1 MSYDEQDA
9 AMDAFYEQISQ
20 ELYPE
25 HKEQAIDEFIEER
38 MHSYY
43 LKNPNIIQ
51 APIDSYLHANDLL
64 DISPRCALVMYTTT
78 IELFLKSVLLKPVLF
93 GMINNENIAE
103 LIVNYSVRQAGF
115 DRHKK
120 LLNSLCLCV
129 ANIELS
135 DIKGTSGKPILDEAE
150 EIQKVRNR
158 VLHQGHKASV
168 DDMEKAKN
176 IASRIFKD
184 VVQPVLHN
192 MNLVV
197 AEEQEGTKN
206 FVIIT
211 SDNN

>member
-9 AMDAFYEQISQ
+9 AIDAFYEQISQ

-51 APIDSYLHANDLL
+51 APIDSYLHANELV
-64 DISPRCALVMYTTT
+64 DISPRGALVMYTTAV
-78 IELFLKSVLLKPVLF
+78 ELFLKSVLLKPVLF
-93 GMINNENIAE
+93 GMINNENVAK
-103 LIVNYSVRQAGF
+103 LIVDSSMRLPGF
-115 DRHKK
+115 NSYKK

-129 ANIELS
+129 ADIKIS
-135 DIKGTSGKPILDEAE
+135 DIQGTSGKPILDEAE

-168 DDMEKAKN
+168 DDMEKAKKSCLTDFQRCCSTS
-176 IASRIFKD
+176 ITKYEVGTCRGTGRHEEL
-184 VVQPVLHN
+184 LH
-192 MNLVV
+192 
-197 AEEQEGTKN
+197 KK
-206 FVIIT
+206 I
-211 SDNN
+211 

>member
-25 HKEQAIDEFIEER
+25 HKEQAIDEFIEDR

-43 LKNPNIIQ
+43 LKYPKIIQ
-51 APIDSYLHANDLL
+51 APIDSYLHANELL
-64 DISPRCALVMYTTT
+64 DISSRGALVMYTTA

-93 GMINNENIAE
+93 GTINNENIAE
-103 LIVNYSVRQAGF
+103 LIVDYSVGQAGF
-115 DRHKK
+115 NRYKK
-120 LLNSLCLCV
+120 LLNSLCRYV

-135 DIKGTSGKPILDEAE
+135 DIQGTSGKPILDEAE

-176 IASRIFKD
+176 IASRILKD
-184 VVQPVLHN
+184 VVFPVLHK
-192 MNLVV
+192 MNLEV
-197 AEEQEGTKN
+197 AEEQKGTKN
-206 FVIIT
+206 YFIKK

>member
-38 MHSYY
+38 MRSYY

-51 APIDSYLHANDLL
+51 APINSYLHANELL
-64 DISPRCALVMYTTT
+64 GISPRGALVMYTTAV
-78 IELFLKSVLLKPVLF
+78 ELFLKSVLLKPVLF

-103 LIVNYSVRQAGF
+103 LIVDSSVGQAGF
-115 DRHKK
+115 NRYKK

-135 DIKGTSGKPILDEAE
+135 DIQGTSGKPILEEAE

-158 VLHQGHKASV
+158 VLHQGHNASV

-176 IASRIFKD
+176 IASLIFKD

-206 FVIIT
+206 FSIKK

>member
-25 HKEQAIDEFIEER
+25 HKEQAIGEFIEER
-38 MHSYY
+38 MQSYY
-43 LKNPNIIQ
+43 LKNPKIIQ
-51 APIDSYLHANDLL
+51 APIDSYLHAHELL
-64 DISPRCALVMYTTT
+64 DISPRSALVMYTTAV
-78 IELFLKSVLLKPVLF
+78 ELFLKSILLKPVLF
-93 GMINNENIAE
+93 GMIDNENLAE
-103 LIVNYSVRQAGF
+103 LIVNYSVRQASF
-115 DRHKK
+115 DRQKK
-120 LLNSLCLCV
+120 LLNPLCLRV

-184 VVQPVLHN
+184 VVFPVLHK
-192 MNLVV
+192 MNLEV
-197 AEEQEGTKN
+197 AEEQKGTKN
-206 FVIIT
+206 YFIKK

>member
-38 MHSYY
+38 MRSYY

-51 APIDSYLHANDLL
+51 APIDSYLHANELL
-64 DISPRCALVMYTTT
+64 GISPRGALVMYTTAV
-78 IELFLKSVLLKPVLF
+78 ELFLKSVLLKPVLF

-103 LIVNYSVRQAGF
+103 LIVDSSVGQAGF
-115 DRHKK
+115 NRYKK

-135 DIKGTSGKPILDEAE
+135 DIQGTSGKPILEEAE

-158 VLHQGHKASV
+158 VLHQGHNASV

-176 IASRIFKD
+176 IASLIFKD

-206 FVIIT
+206 FSIKKA
-211 SDNN
+211 

>member
-1 MSYDEQDA
+1 MSYDQQDA

-43 LKNPNIIQ
+43 LKNPKIIQ
-51 APIDSYLHANDLL
+51 APIDSYLHAEELVG
-64 DISPRCALVMYTTT
+64 ISPRGALVMYTTA
-78 IELFLKSVLLKPVLF
+78 IELFLKAVLLKPVLF
-93 GMINNENIAE
+93 GMINNENVAE
-103 LIVNYSVRQAGF
+103 LIVNSSVSQTGF
-115 DRHKK
+115 KRYKK

-135 DIKGTSGKPILDEAE
+135 DIKGTSEKPILDEAG
-150 EIQKVRNR
+150 EIQEIRNR
-158 VLHQGHKASV
+158 VVHQGHKASV

-176 IASRIFKD
+176 IASLILKD
-184 VVQPVLHN
+184 VVFPVLRK
-192 MNLVV
+192 MNLEV
-197 AEEQEGTKN
+197 AEEQKGTKN
-206 FVIIT
+206 YFIKK